1 MADTP
6 FTPGEVALLSGAK
19 SRAVEKGIEQG
30 VLGTRLGRVLPG
42 DHRRRRMMTSASVG
56 CAALFDRL
64 DLDLPVTR
72 KREIARRLAAL
83 PPTKWRTARI
93 ELAPAVELNVG
104 RLVGDIMRDAERYRT
119 NRDAHI
125 AIDPD
130 ILGGTPVIRGTRISV
145 HAVLGRLDGGDSL
158 DDLLADY
165 PHIPRAAFEA
175 AGIYARA
182 HPPVGRPGGRP
193 WLKAA

>member
-6 FTPGEVALLSGAK
+6 FTPGEVALLSGTKA
-19 SRAVEKGIEQG
+19 RTVEKGIEQG

-42 DHRRRRMMTSASVG
+42 DRRRRRMMTSAAVG

-72 KREIARRLAAL
+72 KRQIARRLAAL
-83 PPTKWRTARI
+83 PSAKWRTARI
-93 ELAPAVELNVG
+93 ELAPAVSLDVG
-104 RLVGDIMRDAERYRT
+104 RLVGDIMRDAERYRID
-119 NRDAHI
+119 RDAHI
-125 AIDPD
+125 AIDPE
-130 ILGGTPVIRGTRISV
+130 ILGGTPVMRGTRLSV

-165 PHIPRAAFEA
+165 PHIPRAAIEA
-175 AGIYARA
+175 AAIYARA
-182 HPPVGRPGGRP
+182 HPLVGRPGGRP
-193 WLKAA
+193 WLTAA